1 MRYLAAVLI
10 VALGACNP
18 PVPQPTPSP
27 SPSPTVEPTP
37 EPTPVPTPTAT
48 PIPIGCQPVALD
60 FPVILTAQYVGA
72 VRTAQE
78 EIGDVCGQDP
88 VQSLQRLALRLT
100 AKGLCAFQ
108 DEDRVFVG
116 ASQDAAMWEEHH
128 AVYWGNYCWISNT
141 YRNTFTRK

>member
-18 PVPQPTPSP
+18 PAPQPTPSP
-27 SPSPTVEPTP
+27 SPTVAPTP
-37 EPTPVPTPTAT
+37 EPTPEPTPTAT
-48 PIPIGCQPVALD
+48 PIPIGCQPVELD
-60 FPVILTAQYVGA
+60 NPLVMTPQYVGA
-72 VRTAQE
+72 VRTGQS

-88 VQSLQRLALRLT
+88 VQSLQRLALRVT
-100 AKGLCAFQ
+100 INGLCAFQ
-108 DEDRVFVG
+108 DEDRIFVG
-116 ASQDAAMWEEHH
+116 ADQSALVWEEHH